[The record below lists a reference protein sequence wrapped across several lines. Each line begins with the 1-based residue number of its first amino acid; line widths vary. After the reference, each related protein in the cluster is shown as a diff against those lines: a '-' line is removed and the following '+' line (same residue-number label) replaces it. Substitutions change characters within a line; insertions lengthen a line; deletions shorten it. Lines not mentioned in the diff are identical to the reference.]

1 VQGNVG
7 YVSPR
12 AFKQT
17 VGHFAPQFS
26 GYQQHDSQELLIFLL
41 DGLHEDLNRVRQKPY
56 IDEPDANG
64 RPDKVVAQEAW
75 DNHKQRNDSV
85 IVDHF
90 QASLSC
96 SHDALPFPKCA
107 CRSRVLNAAWKHG
120 CAGGLD
126 LNIRQACHC
135 PFVSKSLLHGACK
148 LTDTLQCVALSS
160 CMISA

>member
-1 VQGNVG
+1 MPGMLRMACNLHSGRLWACARPSPAIPAAEQPHSEAFDAVQGSVG

-75 DNHKQRNDSV
+75 GNHKQRNDSV

-90 QASLSC
+90 QASLTC
-96 SHDALPFPKCA
+96 S
-107 CRSRVLNAAWKHG
+107 S
-120 CAGGLD
+120 
-126 LNIRQACHC
+126 
-135 PFVSKSLLHGACK
+135 
-148 LTDTLQCVALSS
+148 
-160 CMISA
+160 